1 MVLRCNNWCQLREMH
16 LFFGH
21 HEKTGAV
28 GVGQEERE
36 EENKG
41 LNIFR
46 DPTKSTNERAHIAD
60 DN

>member
-1 MVLRCNNWCQLREMH
+1 MH
-16 LFFGH
+16 LFLGVGD

-36 EENKG
+36 EANKG

-46 DPTKSTNERAHIAD
+46 DPTKFTNEWTHIAD